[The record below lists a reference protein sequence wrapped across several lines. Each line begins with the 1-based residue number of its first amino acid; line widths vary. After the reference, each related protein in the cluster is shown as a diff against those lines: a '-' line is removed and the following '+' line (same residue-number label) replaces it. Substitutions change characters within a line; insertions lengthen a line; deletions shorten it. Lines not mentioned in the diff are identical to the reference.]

1 MLCNVAGDCN
11 REVELCSRIEIM
23 KREPHEY
30 FMLLALAEARGALDA
45 GEFPVGCVIAN
56 GDRVV
61 ATGRRI
67 NSTGT
72 SNEMDHAEIT
82 ALRALLAGGSEPDF
96 GRLTVYSTMEPCL
109 MCFSTLILN
118 GIRTIVYAYED
129 VMGGGTNVPLRQLNP
144 LYAAMEI
151 TVIPNVLRQQSLEYF
166 AAFFSSPDNLYWHDS
181 LLAGYTL
188 AQKR

>member
-1 MLCNVAGDCN
+1 ME
-11 REVELCSRIEIM
+11 RSR
-23 KREPHEY
+23 HAY
-30 FMLLALAEARGALDA
+30 FMELALREAKQALNS

-56 GDRVV
+56 HDGVV

-67 NSTGT
+67 NSVGVP
-72 SNEMDHAEIT
+72 NEMDHAEIV
-82 ALRALLAGGSEPDF
+82 ALRSLLAAGTEGDF

-129 VMGGGTNVPLRQLNP
+129 VMGGGTNVPLKDLNP

-151 TVIPNVLRQQSLEYF
+151 TVIPGVLRDKSLELF
-166 AAFFSSPDNLYWHDS
+166 TTFFQRPDNRYWCDS
-181 LLAGYTL
+181 LLASYTL
-188 AQKR
+188 AQR

>member
-1 MLCNVAGDCN
+1 
-11 REVELCSRIEIM
+11 M

-30 FMLLALAEARGALDA
+30 FMLLALAEARRALDA